1 MKIMNK
7 TKTASTVKNG
17 GRKFKNDVIFI
28 LSLVVLTVAI
38 GLFVYLSGEEGD
50 TVSVYIDGE
59 FYESYPLSVNISVDI
74 VTGED
79 KSGLNTL
86 VIKDGKA
93 YVEYASCPD
102 GICAAHKPISRE
114 GESIV
119 CLPNR
124 VVVSVKTETNE
135 DGVDIIQ

>member
-1 MKIMNK
+1 MNN
-7 TKTASTVKNG
+7 TKTASTVKSG

-28 LSLVVLTVAI
+28 SCLLILTVI
-38 GLFVYLSGEEGD
+38 VGLFVYLSGESGD
-50 TVSVYIDGE
+50 AVSVYIDGDL
-59 FYESYPLSVNISVDI
+59 YGSYPLSVNTSVDI

-79 KSGLNTL
+79 GQGLNVL
-86 VIKDGKA
+86 VIEDGRA
-93 YVEYASCPD
+93 RVEYASCPD

>member
-1 MKIMNK
+1 MNK

>member
-1 MKIMNK
+1 MNN

-59 FYESYPLSVNISVDI
+59 LYESYPLSVNVSVDI
-74 VTGED
+74 ITGED
-79 KSGLNTL
+79 ESGLNTL

-135 DGVDIIQ
+135 DSVDIIQ

>member
-1 MKIMNK
+1 MNN
-7 TKTASTVKNG
+7 TKTASTVFDG

-59 FYESYPLSVNISVDI
+59 LYESYPLSVNVSVDI
-74 VTGED
+74 ITGED
-79 KSGLNTL
+79 ESGLNTL
-86 VIKDGKA
+86 VIKDGKV

-135 DGVDIIQ
+135 DSVDIIQ

>member
-1 MKIMNK
+1 MNN

-17 GRKFKNDVIFI
+17 GRKFKNDFIFI

-59 FYESYPLSVNISVDI
+59 FYESYPLSVNTSVDI

>member
-1 MKIMNK
+1 MNK

-59 FYESYPLSVNISVDI
+59 FYVSYPLSVNISVDI

-79 KSGLNTL
+79 KSRLNTL

>member
-1 MKIMNK
+1 MNK

-38 GLFVYLSGEEGD
+38 GLFVYLSGKEGD

-59 FYESYPLSVNISVDI
+59 FYVSYPLSVNISVDI

-79 KSGLNTL
+79 KSRLNTL